1 MKRSLLLAIVL
12 FCAEI
17 LFAQK
22 GKEEAG
28 IIFNPHWYLQLQGG
42 MGYTVGETGFKDLIS
57 PAGALSVGYQ
67 FSPVWGLRGGFGGW
81 QGKGAWSESTRDYKF
96 NFLQLNADVVFNLS
110 NCIGEFNPRRWV
122 NTYFLLGIAGNHA
135 FDNDEAVAIHDEGY
149 TMRYLWR
156 DNRNFV
162 AGRGGE
168 SSVTASAVPSSARPM
183 RSSTRKYMP
192 R

>member
-57 PAGALSVGYQ
+57 PAGALSVGYSSRLSGDFAEALAVGRVRVPGRNPPGIINSTS
-67 FSPVWGLRGGFGGW
+67 FS
-81 QGKGAWSESTRDYKF
+81 
-96 NFLQLNADVVFNLS
+96 
-110 NCIGEFNPRRWV
+110 
-122 NTYFLLGIAGNHA
+122 
-135 FDNDEAVAIHDEGY
+135 
-149 TMRYLWR
+149 
-156 DNRNFV
+156 
-162 AGRGGE
+162 
-168 SSVTASAVPSSARPM
+168 
-183 RSSTRKYMP
+183 
-192 R
+192 

>member
-110 NCIGEFNPRRWV
+110 N
-122 NTYFLLGIAGNHA
+122 
-135 FDNDEAVAIHDEGY
+135 
-149 TMRYLWR
+149 
-156 DNRNFV
+156 
-162 AGRGGE
+162 
-168 SSVTASAVPSSARPM
+168 
-183 RSSTRKYMP
+183 
-192 R
+192 